1 MNVTWSNSLGKVALF
16 VYLDMV
22 YGLYLGKVVESLT
35 NKIQSF
41 QIFINFWRFQVFA
54 LSYRANSKRRK

>member
-16 VYLDMV
+16 VYVDMV

-35 NKIQSF
+35 KKIQSF